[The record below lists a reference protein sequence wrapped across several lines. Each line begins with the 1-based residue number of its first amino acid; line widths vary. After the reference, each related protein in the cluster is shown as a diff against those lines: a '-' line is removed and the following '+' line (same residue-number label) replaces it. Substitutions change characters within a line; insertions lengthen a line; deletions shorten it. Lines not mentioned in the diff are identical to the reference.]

1 MAWRTT
7 NVTCVERLFRLMA
20 WRTTNVTCV
29 ARLFRLMAQRTTN
42 VTCVARLFRLMAQ
55 RTTNVT
61 CVARSFRVMAL
72 TTTFIS
78 YVALVLPHGFKN
90 EVCFMCSTLV
100 SPHGWEIFSLSLANW
115 PPGSPIDSFQDELSL
130 SGPIESVCQHLQLPS
145 LLLTSYFRYHWS
157 SALRPFPGVLD
168 MSGWRRPW
176 GHVCLE
182 EQFKMALIFKM
193 TRFACRKIYY
203 HLSRRTIDERSF
215 HSRSCTTVALGA

>member
-1 MAWRTT
+1 M
-7 NVTCVERLFRLMA
+7 
-20 WRTTNVTCV
+20 
-29 ARLFRLMAQRTTN
+29 
-42 VTCVARLFRLMAQ
+42 
-55 RTTNVT
+55 
-61 CVARSFRVMAL
+61 RSAL
-72 TTTFIS
+72 VSRHGSKNDECYMCSALVSRHGFKNDVHFICS
-78 YVALVLPHGFKN
+78 ALVLPHGFKN

-115 PPGSPIDSFQDELSL
+115 PPGSPIDFCQDELSL
-130 SGPIESVCQHLQLPS
+130 SGPIEFVCQHLQLPS

-157 SALRPFPGVLD
+157 STLRPFPGVLD

-176 GHVCLE
+176 GHVCLK

>member
-1 MAWRTT
+1 M
-7 NVTCVERLFRLMA
+7 
-20 WRTTNVTCV
+20 
-29 ARLFRLMAQRTTN
+29 
-42 VTCVARLFRLMAQ
+42 
-55 RTTNVT
+55 
-61 CVARSFRVMAL
+61 RSTLVSPHGSKNDECYMRSTLVSRHGSKNDECYMCSAL
-72 TTTFIS
+72 VSRHGFKNDVNFICS
-78 YVALVLPHGFKN
+78 ALVLPHGFKN

-115 PPGSPIDSFQDELSL
+115 PPGSPIDSCQDELSL

-203 HLSRRTIDERSF
+203 HLSWRTIDERSF

>member
-1 MAWRTT
+1 MRSALVSRHGSKNDECYMCSAHVWRHGFKKD
-7 NVTCVERLFRLMA
+7 VH
-20 WRTTNVTCV
+20 
-29 ARLFRLMAQRTTN
+29 
-42 VTCVARLFRLMAQ
+42 
-55 RTTNVT
+55 
-61 CVARSFRVMAL
+61 
-72 TTTFIS
+72 FICS
-78 YVALVLPHGFKN
+78 ALVLPHGFKN

-115 PPGSPIDSFQDELSL
+115 TPGSPIDSCQDELSL
-130 SGPIESVCQHLQLPS
+130 SGPIESICQHLHLPS
-145 LLLTSYFRYHWS
+145 LLLTYYFRYHWS

-182 EQFKMALIFKM
+182 EQFKMALMFKM

>member
-1 MAWRTT
+1 MRSTLVSPHGSKNDECYMRSTLVSPHGSKNNEYYMRSALVSRHGSKNDECYMCSAHVWRHGFKKD
-7 NVTCVERLFRLMA
+7 VH
-20 WRTTNVTCV
+20 
-29 ARLFRLMAQRTTN
+29 
-42 VTCVARLFRLMAQ
+42 
-55 RTTNVT
+55 
-61 CVARSFRVMAL
+61 
-72 TTTFIS
+72 FICS
-78 YVALVLPHGFKN
+78 ALVLPHGFKN

-115 PPGSPIDSFQDELSL
+115 TPGSPIDSCQDELSL
-130 SGPIESVCQHLQLPS
+130 SGPIESICQHLQLPS